1 MEKEYNPI
9 NEKALEH
16 GLIFCLK
23 YKEEGK
29 TLDHLIDHLK
39 NQLKIVK
46 QERFE
51 KNENKIE
58 SIIS

>member
-16 GLIFCLK
+16 GIVFCLK

-29 TLDHLIDHLK
+29 TLEDLIEHLK
-39 NQLKIVK
+39 NQLKTIK
-46 QERFE
+46 QKRFE
-51 KNENKIE
+51 KNEKERE